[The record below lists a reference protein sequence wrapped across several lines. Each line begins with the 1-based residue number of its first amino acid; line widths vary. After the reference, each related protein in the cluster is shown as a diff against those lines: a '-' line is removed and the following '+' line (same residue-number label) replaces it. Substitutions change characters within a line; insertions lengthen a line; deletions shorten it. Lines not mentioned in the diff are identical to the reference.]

1 MFRLQMFARS
11 VLEGRMPGLLLGM
24 AGVAI
29 AAMVLLLSA
38 SKVSAESDS
47 ATNQRHEVISHMKA
61 SGCDIIDVSEL
72 PQTEVQQAR
81 HAMSINASIT
91 IDAQG
96 EEKIFC
102 KPGFNF

>member
-24 AGVAI
+24 AGVAV
-29 AAMVLLLSA
+29 AAMVLLLSV

-47 ATNQRHEVISHMKA
+47 ATRERHEVISYMKA

-72 PQTEVQQAR
+72 PQAEVQQAR
-81 HAMSINASIT
+81 HAMPINTSSIM
-91 IDAQG
+91 DAQG